1 MQKLSLNQKIFK
13 ELWVID
19 YMKAYE
25 WAKEN
30 QVTDEEMKEV
40 LHELKEERGN

>member
-1 MQKLSLNQKIFK
+1 MEKLSLNQKIFK
-13 ELWVID
+13 ELWVTD

-40 LHELKEERGN
+40 LEAMNEEKES